1 MIRLNG
7 TLRNL
12 FYGNITP
19 GDRKLDKDYRTAMLD
34 ANTAREELEATMTDE
49 QKKLLD
55 RYADLTGNAT
65 ACLEMSNFI
74 YGFRLGV
81 CLLLDSITGKDEN

>member
-1 MIRLNG
+1 MNG

-34 ANTAREELEATMTDE
+34 ANTARDELEATDE
-49 QKKLLD
+49 QKRLLD
-55 RYADLTGNAT
+55 KYADLTGNAT

-81 CLLLDSITGKDEN
+81 CLLLDSITGKDEE